1 MKQIKYIEADD
12 TLRFIYADEI
22 DQPIVRILTNG
33 TILEFDYQHNLIAI
47 DFPNFFLLE
56 PNGTRNQFA
65 LHSRHVDSLESQ
77 DF

>member
-47 DFPNFFLLE
+47 DFPNFLL
-56 PNGTRNQFA
+56 
-65 LHSRHVDSLESQ
+65 
-77 DF
+77 